1 MSQPVAVGVGACQ
14 CPGAPHPDGDVVS
27 LRPVLG
33 LASGIAIQ
41 RLIVEANQDRADAAE
56 IAGRLAEAYLLH
68 GVAEWN
74 LVDERGAIAVTP
86 EAIRRELLDDFSR
99 GAPVA
104 EAADELYMATVLG
117 PLVNRAL
124 QSSPTTSTNGST
136 SVTLAGRSKPRRRS
150 KPSSTTTI
158 PMDATAETSA

>member
-1 MSQPVAVGVGACQ
+1 VSQPVPVGVGACR

-27 LRPVLG
+27 LRLVLG